1 MFSTKQNPPQTSV
14 SEPYSVEIKIRLSE
28 ASLIKL
34 ISILLALL
42 LGSGAWTQMQEVQ
55 SSIDLSSPP
64 MMSNEQ

>member
-1 MFSTKQNPPQTSV
+1 MFLTKQNPPQTPV
-14 SEPYSVEIKIRLSE
+14 PEPYSVEIKIRLSE

-42 LGSGAWTQMQEVQ
+42 LGSGAWTQIQGVQ